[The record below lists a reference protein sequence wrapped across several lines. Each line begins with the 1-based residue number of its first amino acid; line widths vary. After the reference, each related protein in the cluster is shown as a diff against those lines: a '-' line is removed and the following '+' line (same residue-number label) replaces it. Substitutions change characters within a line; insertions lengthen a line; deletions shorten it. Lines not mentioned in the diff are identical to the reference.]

1 MKITIKED
9 KQITET
15 EITVLCREM
24 TAELAEIISHISLVD
39 HTFAG
44 QREGETFFVPMRD
57 IYYFETVD
65 GKIFFYTERDVYE
78 SAARLYKIEENL
90 ANTSFARIS
99 KTTIAN
105 LKKMRSIRPMENSR
119 LVATMLNGEKLI
131 VSRQYVSEIKKKLG
145 V

>member
-9 KQITET
+9 KRIAET

-24 TAELAEIISHISLVD
+24 TAELAEIISHISLAD

-44 QREGETFFVPMRD
+44 RREGETFFVPMRD

-65 GKIFFYTERDVYE
+65 GKIFFYTEREVYE
-78 SAARLYKIEENL
+78 SAARLYKIEESL
-90 ANTSFARIS
+90 ANTVFARIS
-99 KTTIAN
+99 KTMIAN
-105 LKKMRSIRPMENSR
+105 LKKMRSIKPMENSR